1 MLKPVPDADLLSGKY
16 GDIGGLV
23 MIKRDMARARLA
35 GSPGARMDG
44 FYRTDAEQIEWQ
56 MASAEIYEGIDY
68 VPQVMAMRTGAQGKE
83 LSISRKQLAAAKTHS
98 MTLATMQD
106 CLQDSAALNSSIQL
120 QRRSQSQELRS
131 RRKLSISPSKEVD

>member
-1 MLKPVPDADLLSGKY
+1 MLKPVPDEDLLGGKY

-44 FYRTDAEQIEWQ
+44 SYRTDAEQIEWQ

-68 VPQVMAMRTGAQGKE
+68 VPHVMAINRGVAWSTNKQQQLPGA
-83 LSISRKQLAAAKTHS
+83 
-98 MTLATMQD
+98 
-106 CLQDSAALNSSIQL
+106 
-120 QRRSQSQELRS
+120 
-131 RRKLSISPSKEVD
+131 